1 MAVPALPRNSAWPG
15 TCSLPWPVTT
25 NVVSSGSSMV
35 TPINRSALDMCRVS
49 SLFSAPVRRLVPVA
63 SAASSKAR
71 LVMDLEPGGVT
82 FPRKASACAITV
94 TVFCVFNGLRS

>member
-1 MAVPALPRNSAWPG
+1 M
-15 TCSLPWPVTT
+15 PWLVTT

-35 TPINRSALDMCRVS
+35 TPISRNALDMCRVS
-49 SLFSAPVRRLVPVA
+49 SLFNAPVRRLVPRA

-82 FPRKASACAITV
+82 FPRKAPWGTITV
-94 TVFCVFNGLRS
+94 TVFCVLNGLRS